1 MTYYNFLYCCSF
13 DSKQNKAS
21 IYMNDIYKIP
31 SHVLLCIGGFD
42 LLRGF
47 MHTFVLNWSA
57 AHFAKFDMGTVPEDQ
72 LFLLGVFGIS
82 NFLTGTLFILISQKA
97 RHLSPYVLISI
108 PLIYLLGLAGIWS
121 GGIHAQA
128 QFNGRYFLF
137 LYFFICIV
145 TFIHFIVRKRQL
157 SLD

>member
-21 IYMNDIYKIP
+21 IYMNDIYKVP
-31 SHVLLCIGGFD
+31 SYVLLCIGGFD

-47 MHTFVLNWSA
+47 MHTFLLNWSA

-97 RHLSPYVLISI
+97 RHLSPYVLIAI

-121 GGIHAQA
+121 SGIHAQA
-128 QFNGRYFLF
+128 QFNGKYFLF
-137 LYFFICIV
+137 LYFFVCIAA
-145 TFIHFIVRKRQL
+145 FIHFIVRKRQL